1 MRASAHGFFSEF
13 LCVAAAAAIIVAC
26 GFSSEDAA
34 KRDANGTDPSA
45 NGGQNGFVGSSG
57 GSSGSSG
64 FDAGD
69 PYANDPA
76 PKWCGPSGQPAPKAV
91 GGTPEC
97 PDDKNKPGCPCDTLG
112 EKRDCFTGLRVHR
125 NRGICKD
132 GQTTCVRKN
141 ENENAWGACE
151 GEVLP
156 EQGATKGKEACK
168 CFSVGQWKLDNL
180 SPCFVD
186 WGSGPYGISTVVDAS
201 GDAQCPDIPAN
212 SSPPPK
218 APSAAWSKNT
228 LTADCAG
235 HFKLCYE
242 LKAGVFE
249 NPSPSDCSLAKVCV
263 EADYSKEN
271 VEQAFPDLKGWAT
284 TTTACAAKWESIG
297 GYGEM
302 SVVGESVLC
311 DAVDDGAGNA
321 RVFNRVKYCPS
332 SCTPGATAA
341 ECKDCQAG
349 GGGTF

>member
-1 MRASAHGFFSEF
+1 MTSFSRSF
-13 LCVAAAAAIIVAC
+13 VVVSVLLAAAAC
-26 GFSSEDAA
+26 SSTEDG
-34 KRDANGTDPSA
+34 DTSDTSGNQPGGGGTGQF
-45 NGGQNGFVGSSG
+45 GGASSTSSSG
-57 GSSGSSG
+57 NVNT
-64 FDAGD
+64 GD
-69 PYANDPA
+69 PYANDPP
-76 PKWCGPSGQPAPKAV
+76 PKWCGPTSQPTPPKV
-91 GGTPEC
+91 TGSPEC
-97 PDDKNKPGCPCDTLG
+97 PDDKNKPGCACDTLG
-112 EKRDCFTGLRVHR
+112 EKKPCWTGLRAQRSH
-125 NRGICKD
+125 GICKD
-132 GQTTCVRKN
+132 GQTTCIRKN
-141 ENENAWGACE
+141 ENENAWGECE

-156 EQGATKGKEACK
+156 DQSATKGAEACK

-186 WGSGPYGISTVVDAS
+186 WGSGPYGISTVEDAS
-201 GDAQCPDIPAN
+201 GGSACPDIPQG

-218 APSAAWSKNT
+218 APSQAWSKNT

-242 LKAGVFE
+242 LKAGSFD

-263 EADYSKEN
+263 EADYVKEN

-284 TTTACAAKWESIG
+284 TSTTCAAKWNSIG

-321 RVFNRVKYCPS
+321 RVFNRVKYCPNT
-332 SCTPGATAA
+332 CTAGSTAP
-341 ECKDCQAG
+341 ECANCQAG

>member
-1 MRASAHGFFSEF
+1 MRFASSSFLSGFVCLASA
-13 LCVAAAAAIIVAC
+13 AAVVVAC
-26 GFSSEDAA
+26 GSSEESAFKDTNGNDPAA
-34 KRDANGTDPSA
+34 
-45 NGGQNGFVGSSG
+45 GGANGFVNGSNG

-76 PKWCGPSGQPAPKAV
+76 PKWCGPSSQPPPPKV
-91 GGTPEC
+91 TGTPEC

-112 EKRDCFTGLRVHR
+112 EKRDCFTGLRVNR
-125 NRGICKD
+125 NHGICKD
-132 GQTTCVRKN
+132 GQTTCGRKN

-156 EQGATKGKEACK
+156 EAGATKGKEACK
-168 CFSVGQWKLDNL
+168 CFSVGQWKIENL

-186 WGSGPYGISTVVDAS
+186 WGTGPYGISTVQDAS
-201 GDAQCPDIPAN
+201 GDSKCPDIPEG

-218 APSAAWSKNT
+218 APTAPWSKNT

-242 LKAGVFE
+242 LKAGSFD
-249 NPSPSDCSLAKVCV
+249 NPSPSDCSMAKVCV
-263 EADYSKEN
+263 EADYVKEN

-284 TTTACAAKWESIG
+284 TSTTCSAKWDTIG

-302 SVVGESVLC
+302 SVVGKSVLC

-332 SCTPGATAA
+332 TCTAGSTAA
-341 ECKDCQAG
+341 ECKNCQAG

>member
-1 MRASAHGFFSEF
+1 MRLSSRSFFPGFVT
-13 LCVAAAAAIIVAC
+13 VAAAAAVVVAC
-26 GFSSEDAA
+26 GSSADESAA
-34 KRDANGTDPSA
+34 RDTNGNDPSSSGGANGF
-45 NGGQNGFVGSSG
+45 GGSSG

-97 PDDKNKPGCPCDTLG
+97 PDDKNKPGCPCDKLG
-112 EKRDCFTGLRVHR
+112 EKRECFTGLRVHR
-125 NRGICKD
+125 NHGVCKD

-156 EQGATKGKEACK
+156 EPGATKGKEACK
-168 CFSVGQWKLDNL
+168 CFSVGQWKIDNL

-186 WGSGPYGISTVVDAS
+186 WGSGPYGVSTVVDAT
-201 GDAQCPDIPAN
+201 GDSKCPDIPEG

-218 APSAAWSKNT
+218 APTSPWSKNT

-249 NPSPSDCSLAKVCV
+249 NPSASDCSLAKVCV
-263 EADYSKEN
+263 EADYLKEN

-284 TTTACAAKWESIG
+284 TTTTCAAKWESIG

-321 RVFNRVKYCPS
+321 FVFNRVKYCPS
-332 SCTPGATAA
+332 TCTAGSTAP
-341 ECKDCQAG
+341 ECANCQAG
-349 GGGTF
+349 GSGTF